1 VLAKP
6 KKGLGV
12 PQADWLRTVL
22 RERLETALES
32 SRKRSG
38 IAHREAGVGQIG
50 TGLVRPPMKVLRGR
64 AAGVRGA
71 LRAVGTRKGRP
82 KPPLQAP

>member
-12 PQADWLRTVL
+12 PQADWLRTML

-32 SRKRSG
+32 SKKRSG

-50 TGLVRPPMKVLRGR
+50 AGLVRPPMKVFED
-64 AAGVRGA
+64 A
-71 LRAVGTRKGRP
+71 LLAYAERYG
-82 KPPLQAP
+82 L